1 MYNSIKLVVYQT
13 VTRPAFI
20 DFDDQG
26 KSQLFSGSGNVDPL
40 TMKNRRFVRCVTP
53 SDEEVEE
60 ETDGNDK
67 FERQE
72 IDKEDSIDG
81 TQSLAEDETDLVL
94 LQKSYK
100 LKCQENVELK
110 RKISSLQQTITVLPS
125 KKSF

>member
-53 SDEEVEE
+53 SYEEVEE

-81 TQSLAEDETDLVL
+81 SQSLAEDETDLVL

>member
-1 MYNSIKLVVYQT
+1 
-13 VTRPAFI
+13 
-20 DFDDQG
+20 
-26 KSQLFSGSGNVDPL
+26 
-40 TMKNRRFVRCVTP
+40 MKNRRFVRCVTTRFVRCTP

-94 LQKSYK
+94 LQRSVK
-100 LKCQENVELK
+100 
-110 RKISSLQQTITVLPS
+110 
-125 KKSF
+125 

>member
-1 MYNSIKLVVYQT
+1 
-13 VTRPAFI
+13 VTRPVFI
-20 DFDDQG
+20 DLDDEG
-26 KSQLFSGSGNVDPL
+26 KSQLFSGSGNVDPS
-40 TMKNRRFVRCVTP
+40 TMKNPRFIRCYTQ

-81 TQSLAEDETDLVL
+81 SQSLAEDETDLVL

>member
-26 KSQLFSGSGNVDPL
+26 KSQLFSGSGNVDPS
-40 TMKNRRFVRCVTP
+40 TMKNPRFIRCYTQ

>member
-26 KSQLFSGSGNVDPL
+26 KSQLFSGSGNVDPS

-100 LKCQENVELK
+100 LKSQENVELK
-110 RKISSLQQTITVLPS
+110 RKISSLQQTITVLPR